1 MSLPNTHYGA
11 KMIGNILS
19 GKKTLFF
26 DGIGGVS
33 MCSLAKIA
41 ALRGYKVSG
50 YDRTETDVTRAL
62 SADGITV
69 YYNEDAA
76 HIDGA
81 DALIYT
87 VAIPETNPEYS
98 TAVARGIPCISR
110 ADFLGYI
117 MSGYEERI
125 GISGMHGKSTTT
137 AMIEAIF
144 HYAKKDPT
152 VSCGA
157 YMNGPKSTFRIG
169 SHDFF
174 IFEACE
180 YMDSFLDFYP
190 TTAVILNIEMDHVDY
205 FKSIEQIETSFAGF
219 IAKTESAGHPRVVV
233 NMSNESAMRVVS
245 GYHGETVT
253 FSKDLPDAD
262 YTASNI
268 ELHCGCASFDLI
280 CRGKNLTR
288 VSLQV
293 PGEHM
298 ITDALAAAATAHVH
312 GIPAEDIASALA
324 EYSGIERRMEKC
336 GKAKTGAVV
345 YSDYAHHPTEIASS
359 LKTAA
364 EMGFDRVV
372 CAFQS
377 HTFSRTF
384 KLFDGFAEALANNNV
399 DEVIIADIY
408 PARETNTFGVSAE
421 ALAEKIASFGKKCR
435 FIDSFDKIEN
445 YMLSSTKD
453 GEMILIIGAGDIDKV
468 ARDLVK

>member
-11 KMIGNILS
+11 DMIKKILS
-19 GKKTLFF
+19 GKKSLFF

-33 MCSLAKIA
+33 MCSLARIA

-62 SADGITV
+62 SDYGITV
-69 YYNEDAA
+69 YYSEDAA
-76 HIDGA
+76 HIDGI

-98 TAVARGIPCISR
+98 TAVSRGIPCISR

-117 MSGYEERI
+117 MSVYGERI

-137 AMIEAIF
+137 AMTEVIF
-144 HYAKKDPT
+144 RCAKKEPT

-157 YMNGPKSTFRIG
+157 YMNDAKSTFRIG
-169 SHDFF
+169 AHDFF

-205 FKSIEQIETSFAGF
+205 FKSMNQIETSFSRFAG
-219 IAKTESAGHPRVVV
+219 KTLSSEHPRTVV
-233 NMSNESAMRVVS
+233 NLSSDSAMCAVS
-245 GYHGETVT
+245 GYGGEIIT
-253 FSKDLPDAD
+253 FSQDRPDAD
-262 YTASNI
+262 YTAANKEI
-268 ELHCGCASFDLI
+268 RKGCASFDLVF
-280 CRGKNLTR
+280 RGEKLAR
-288 VSLQV
+288 VSLKV

-298 ITDALAAAATAHVH
+298 ITDALAAAATAHSH
-312 GIPAEDIASALA
+312 GISGEVIAAALA
-324 EYSGIERRMEKC
+324 EYSGIGRRMENC

-359 LKTAA
+359 LATAS
-364 EMGFDRVV
+364 EMGYDRIV

-377 HTFSRTF
+377 HTFSRTY
-384 KLFDGFAEALANNNV
+384 KLYDDFAAAFADSKI
-399 DEVIIADIY
+399 DEIIIADIY

-421 ALAEKIASFGKKCR
+421 KLAEKIASSGKNCR
-435 FIDSFDKIEN
+435 FIDSFDNIES
-445 YMLSSTKD
+445 YLLSTTRS
-453 GEMILIIGAGDIDKV
+453 GEMILILGAGDIDEV
-468 ARDLVK
+468 ARNLVK